1 MGLQEEGNI
10 PYVIDNH
17 VGAFETNPARIGALI
32 SEWFG
37 PQRQQLADMARR
49 SKALGRPQAVY
60 QIAGDLCKILDERL
74 EQTRLQVQPLQQQQ
88 QPKLRLAAAA

>member
-1 MGLQEEGNI
+1 VQEEGNI

-17 VGAFETNPARIGALI
+17 VGAFETNPARIGALMA
-32 SEWFG
+32 EWFG
-37 PQRQQLADMARR
+37 PQRQQLTDMARR

-60 QIAGDLCKILDERL
+60 QIAGDLCEILEERL

-88 QPKLRLAAAA
+88 PKLRLAAAA